1 MHLIDTNICVAILR
15 GTSPRVTPRFRAAMN
30 SGVAVS
36 AVTAAELYYGV
47 AKSSRPEKNRRDV
60 ENLLGSMTILPF
72 GGRAVEAFGLIRNYL
87 RSRGQIIGP
96 YDLLIAAQAIA
107 ENAVLVTNN
116 TREFA
121 RVPTLILED
130 WV

>member
-1 MHLIDTNICVAILR
+1 MRLIDTNICVEILR
-15 GTSPRVTPRFRAAMN
+15 GTSPRVAPKFRAAMS

-36 AVTAAELYYGV
+36 AITAAELYYGV
-47 AKSSRPEKNRRDV
+47 AKSSQPEKNRHDV
-60 ENLLGSMTILPF
+60 ENLLGSLNVIPF
-72 GGRAVEAFGLIRNYL
+72 SGRAVEAYGLIRNYL
-87 RSRGQIIGP
+87 SRRGIIIGP

-116 TREFA
+116 TREFS
-121 RVPTLILED
+121 RIPTLALED